1 MATSPSKK
9 INPST
14 RSSSLRVDGERIRT
28 IKKILIAN
36 RGEIA
41 VRIMRTCRD
50 LGIETVAI
58 YSEADRAAL
67 HVQVAD
73 EAHCIGPAPSVESY
87 LIPEKIIDAAK
98 KSGADAIHPGYG
110 FLSEK
115 SAFSKACADAGI
127 IFLGPKPETI
137 EAMGSKIG
145 ARKIAEAAKVPM
157 VPGTKEP
164 LKDAAEAKGIAKK
177 IGYPVF
183 LKAVSGGGG
192 KGMRLVEKEADM
204 EASLT
209 RAASE
214 AKKSF
219 NDDRLYI
226 EKAILN
232 PRHVEVQIAFDQQ
245 GNGLHLF
252 ERECSLQRRH
262 QKVIE
267 EAPSPFISANTRKK
281 MTEAAV
287 RLAASVGYTGVGTL
301 EFLVDKDE
309 NFYFLEMNTRLQV
322 EHPVTE
328 LITGLDLVK
337 LQIEI
342 AEGKPFSLKQSDIIM
357 RGHAVEC
364 RLYAEDPENN
374 FFPSP
379 GRIEWMT
386 IPEGPGVR
394 NDSGVYEG
402 AMIPIYYDPLI
413 AKLITWGENRRH
425 AFQRMQRALREYE
438 IGGFKNNIPF
448 LRTLVENPDVLSG
461 KMYTHFIDDH
471 PELLKRR
478 PVDLPKEIIFGV
490 AAYDRTKRP
499 VAAPVSGVATVGR
512 ETMSQ
517 WKAQGLRDTLG
528 QRF

>member
-1 MATSPSKK
+1 MKTKK
-9 INPST
+9 
-14 RSSSLRVDGERIRT
+14 

-50 LGIETVAI
+50 LGISTVAV
-58 YSEADRAAL
+58 YSEADRSAL

-73 EAHCIGPAPSVESY
+73 EAYCIGPAPAVESY
-87 LIPEKIIDAAK
+87 LVPEKIIDAAN
-98 KSGADAIHPGYG
+98 KSGADAVHPGYG

-115 SAFSKACADAGI
+115 SVFSKACQNAGI

-137 EAMGSKIG
+137 DAMGSKTG
-145 ARKIAEAAKVPM
+145 ARQIAEKARVPM
-157 VPGTKEP
+157 VPGTKEA
-164 LKDAAEAKGIAKK
+164 LKDLAEAKQIAKK

-204 EASLT
+204 ESAMT
-209 RAASE
+209 RAGSE

-219 NDDRLYI
+219 NDDSLYI
-226 EKAILN
+226 EKYIVK
-232 PRHVEVQIAFDQQ
+232 PRHIEVQVVFDQQ
-245 GNGLHLF
+245 GKGLHLF

-267 EAPSPFISANTRKK
+267 EAPSPFISAATRKK

-287 RLAASVGYTGVGTL
+287 RLAASVGYVGVGTL
-301 EFLVDKDE
+301 EFLVDKEE

-328 LITGLDLVK
+328 MITGLDLVK

-342 AEGKPFSLKQSDIIM
+342 GEGKPLSLKQSDITL

-379 GRIEWMT
+379 GTIEWMT

-394 NDSGVYEG
+394 HDSGVYEG
-402 AMIPIYYDPLI
+402 ATIPIYYDPLI
-413 AKLITWGENRRH
+413 AKLITWGESRQH
-425 AFQRMQRALREYE
+425 AFCRMQRALREYE

-448 LRTLVENPDVLSG
+448 LRTLVENPDVLAA
-461 KMYTHFIDDH
+461 KMYTHYIDDH
-471 PELLKRR
+471 PEILKRR
-478 PVDLPKEIIFGV
+478 PVDLPNEIIFGI

-499 VAAPVSGVATVGR
+499 MATPASGVATVGR

-517 WKAQGLRDTLG
+517 WKAQGLRDALE